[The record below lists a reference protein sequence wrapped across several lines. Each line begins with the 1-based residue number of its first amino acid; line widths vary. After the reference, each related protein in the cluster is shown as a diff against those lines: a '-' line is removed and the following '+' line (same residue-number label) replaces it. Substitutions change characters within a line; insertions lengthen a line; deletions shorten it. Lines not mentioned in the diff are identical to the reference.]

1 MRTQVRVGGLKAAK
15 RLRTERATLLL
26 AKGEGPSTPVASRPL
41 DGFAVVGSDPRNK
54 TDTLSRAQRDIC
66 LVSCATLGPA
76 ARSAVGAKSAQ
87 ILWVNTQHAE
97 FILSLSKD
105 FECRFRSHSTR
116 SALSVVPPKIP
127 HTLKAKRFER
137 KERTR
142 SKAEPC

>member
-1 MRTQVRVGGLKAAK
+1 MRVGGPKAAK
-15 RLRTERATLLL
+15 LPRTERATLIQAQSIELQTL
-26 AKGEGPSTPVASRPL
+26 VASRPL

-87 ILWVNTQHAE
+87 LLLVNTQHAE

-116 SALSVVPPKIP
+116 SALSVVPPKIS